1 MTSPSRLRGLAVD
14 HFMKRVHQFKKRPYR
29 YFYCNIG
36 IIAPTIRVESEN
48 NSEKDAAGR
57 DLRFFWGMA
66 ARLSGVIC
74 KRLQ

>member
-1 MTSPSRLRGLAVD
+1 MTSPFRLRGLAVD

-36 IIAPTIRVESEN
+36 IIAPAHGVESESH
-48 NSEKDAAGR
+48 SEKGTGGR
-57 DLRFFWGMA
+57 DLRFFWGIA
-66 ARLSGVIC
+66 AQLSGGIC

>member
-1 MTSPSRLRGLAVD
+1 MTSPFRLRGLAVD

-36 IIAPTIRVESEN
+36 IIAPSHGVESEN
-48 NSEKDAAGR
+48 NSEKGAGGR
-57 DLRFFWGMA
+57 DLGFFWGIA
-66 ARLSGVIC
+66 ARLSGDVC

>member
-1 MTSPSRLRGLAVD
+1 MASPSRLRGLAVD

-36 IIAPTIRVESEN
+36 IIAPAHGVESESH
-48 NSEKDAAGR
+48 SEKGAGGR
-57 DLRFFWGMA
+57 DLRFFWGIVA
-66 ARLSGVIC
+66 QLSGGIC

>member
-36 IIAPTIRVESEN
+36 IIAPAI
-48 NSEKDAAGR
+48 
-57 DLRFFWGMA
+57 
-66 ARLSGVIC
+66 
-74 KRLQ
+74 

>member
-1 MTSPSRLRGLAVD
+1 MTSPFRLRGLAVD

-36 IIAPTIRVESEN
+36 IIAPAHGVESESL
-48 NSEKDAAGR
+48 SEKGAGGR
-57 DLRFFWGMA
+57 DLRFFWGIA
-66 ARLSGVIC
+66 AQLSGGIC

>member
-1 MTSPSRLRGLAVD
+1 MTSPFRLRGLAVD

-36 IIAPTIRVESEN
+36 IIAPAHGVESESH
-48 NSEKDAAGR
+48 SEKGAGGR
-57 DLRFFWGMA
+57 DLRFFWGIA
-66 ARLSGVIC
+66 AQLSSGIC

>member
-1 MTSPSRLRGLAVD
+1 MTSPFRLRGLAVD

-36 IIAPTIRVESEN
+36 IIAPAHGVESESH
-48 NSEKDAAGR
+48 SEKGAGGR
-57 DLRFFWGMA
+57 DLRVFWGIA
-66 ARLSGVIC
+66 AQLSGGIC

>member
-1 MTSPSRLRGLAVD
+1 MTSPFRLHGLAVD

-36 IIAPTIRVESEN
+36 IIAPAHGVESESH
-48 NSEKDAAGR
+48 SEKGAGGR
-57 DLRFFWGMA
+57 DLRFFWGIA
-66 ARLSGVIC
+66 AQLSGGIC

>member
-1 MTSPSRLRGLAVD
+1 MISPFRLRGLAVD

-36 IIAPTIRVESEN
+36 IIAPAHGVESESH
-48 NSEKDAAGR
+48 SEKGAGGR
-57 DLRFFWGMA
+57 DLRFFWGIA
-66 ARLSGVIC
+66 AQLSGGIC